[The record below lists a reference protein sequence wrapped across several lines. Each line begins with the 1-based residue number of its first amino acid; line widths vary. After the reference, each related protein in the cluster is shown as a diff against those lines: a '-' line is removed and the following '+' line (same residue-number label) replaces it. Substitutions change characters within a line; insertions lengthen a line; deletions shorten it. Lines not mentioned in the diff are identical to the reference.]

1 MNKPIDCPVCRK
13 KLQPVRHSFLVMRDM
28 QEYACKCG
36 FNLVVAPNKVLQ
48 VGR

>member
-13 KLQPVRHSFLVMRDM
+13 KLQPVRHSFLVLREM

-36 FNLVVAPNKVLQ
+36 FCLVVAPNKVLHT
-48 VGR
+48 VR